1 MSKTLTIAIP
11 TFNRPKK
18 LHANLL
24 HILEISSKYSIEILI
39 SDDSTDDRTKS
50 MVSKLQAKNPLIHY
64 IKNSPRLGHDKNI
77 VQTLQIP
84 KTDYVWLV
92 GDSLLL
98 IKELIPKVL
107 KIVNEDNY
115 DLLTVNVSGRN
126 LDYESKSYDDCNEV
140 LLKFGWHM
148 TLTGATIY
156 SQNIIAS
163 VNKLKMNKSRNF
175 PHFSLSFHYLATKC
189 SFFWINE
196 ILIGGTPGHLSF
208 WLKDCF
214 TVFIEDW
221 GNAVRSLPDTYSADL
236 RERVILRHS
245 RLAETFSLRPLL
257 NLRMLGIYNY
267 QEYNKHKKILATHSG
282 MNLFVLF
289 MVSIIPTSLIL
300 IPYKFLQMIR

>member
-11 TFNRPKK
+11 TFNRSKK
-18 LHANLL
+18 LQANLL
-24 HILEISSKYSIEILI
+24 HILEICSKYSIDILI
-39 SDDSTDDRTKS
+39 SDDSTDNQTKS
-50 MVSKLQAKNPLIHY
+50 IISQLQTTCPFINY
-64 IKNSPRLGHDKNI
+64 IKNSPSLGHDKNI
-77 VQTLQIP
+77 LQALQIP

-98 IKELIPKVL
+98 IRELIPKVQ
-107 KIVNEDNY
+107 KTINEDNY
-115 DLLTVNVSGRN
+115 DLFSVNVRGRN
-126 LDYESKSYDDCNEV
+126 LEYESKSYDDCNEV

-156 SQNIIAS
+156 SQNIITS
-163 VNKLKMNKSRNF
+163 IKKLKMDKSRNF
-175 PHFSLSFHYLATKC
+175 PHFSLSFHYLAKKC

-221 GNAVRSLPDTYSADL
+221 GNAVRSLPDIYSADL

-267 QEYNKHKKILATHSG
+267 QEYCKHKEILKPHSG
-282 MNLFVLF
+282 MSFFMLFVI
-289 MVSIIPTSLIL
+289 SIIPTSLIL
-300 IPYKFLQMIR
+300 IPYKFLQIIK